1 MPPQE
6 LSRLLHSPTGS
17 TPAVV
22 QQHEFIASR
31 RPRPRARQTFGELR
45 AVDGIDLDVP
55 RGMIF
60 AILGPNGAGK
70 TTLMRMLATLL
81 HPDEGTA
88 SVMGHDLATAPD
100 KVRGEIAMTG
110 QFASLD
116 EDLTGREN
124 LMLLA
129 RLWGFR
135 GGAARERADE
145 LLATFDL
152 ADAAT
157 KQVKD
162 YSGGMRRRLDIA
174 ASLIVTPGVL
184 FLDEPTTGL
193 DPVARKSVWRMIR
206 QLAGSGVTILL
217 TTQYMDEADQ
227 LAARIAVIDHG
238 KKIAE
243 GTPREL
249 KVATGS
255 GFLHVALADPARLD
269 EAATL
274 LEAQLG
280 ASVQR
285 SVEGAHA
292 GGGRED
298 AAGRE
303 RGAGRADRR
312 RHRARGLLD
321 GQPESRRSVLR
332 ADRKGQ
338 TMNGLTQ
345 VARPPA
351 PSALSNALVFGWRAV
366 LKFKHVPEQLFDL
379 VMTPIMF
386 TLLFTF
392 VFGGAL
398 AGSPRRL
405 STDLPAR
412 HPRADGGVQLGVFGH
427 GPVDRPRQRAVR
439 PVPLAAHLVAGAV
452 RGTHGG
458 RRAAAC
464 DRRRHHPHASA

>member
-1 MPPQE
+1 MNA
-6 LSRLLHSPTGS
+6 SVT
-17 TPAVV
+17 AV
-22 QQHEFIASR
+22 Q
-31 RPRPRARQTFGELR
+31 ARGLVKRFGDLR

-124 LMLLA
+124 LVMLA

-135 GGAARERADE
+135 AGRPAIGPISCGHLRAGGGGVETGE
-145 LLATFDL
+145 GLF
-152 ADAAT
+152 
-157 KQVKD
+157 
-162 YSGGMRRRLDIA
+162 GGMRRRLDIA

-193 DPVARKSVWRMIR
+193 DPVARKSVWGMIR

-255 GFLHVALADPARLD
+255 GFLHVAVGDPSRLD
-269 EAATL
+269 EAARAT
-274 LEAQLG
+274 ESRLG
-280 ASVQR
+280 AAAQR
-285 SVEGAHA
+285 NVEGATLAVVARTPH
-292 GGGRED
+292 D
-298 AAGRE
+298 ANAALGALIDSGIELAHFSMGSPSLEEVFFALSPGKGENHE
-303 RGAGRADRR
+303 RPQ
-312 RHRARGLLD
+312 HRSHVHQL
-321 GQPESRRSVLR
+321 PRRSPTR
-332 ADRKGQ
+332 W
-338 TMNGLTQ
+338 
-345 VARPPA
+345 
-351 PSALSNALVFGWRAV
+351 SS
-366 LKFKHVPEQLFDL
+366 
-379 VMTPIMF
+379 
-386 TLLFTF
+386 
-392 VFGGAL
+392 
-398 AGSPRRL
+398 
-405 STDLPAR
+405 
-412 HPRADGGVQLGVFGH
+412 
-427 GPVDRPRQRAVR
+427 
-439 PVPLAAHLVAGAV
+439 AGA
-452 RGTHGG
+452 RCSSSSTC
-458 RRAAAC
+458 RSSC
-464 DRRRHHPHASA
+464 SW